1 MSLNYNCQA
10 VKDYEN
16 VCLKEDDTLSNLTET
31 LIWAGASV
39 GYGEI
44 TKKNYVNYHK
54 RIAFIE
60 AMRGVYLRKA
70 DETTDPRLSDKL
82 CDRPIT
88 IDDIKKHIGLHTNW
102 GNKSDSQWL
111 KDFYKTELGNVRWRN
126 LDLFKETQNKEVK

>member
-1 MSLNYNCQA
+1 MSLNWNCEA
-10 VKDYEN
+10 VEDFDN
-16 VCLKEDDTLSNLTET
+16 VCMKEDNTLSNLTET

-54 RIAFIE
+54 RMAFIE
-60 AMRGVYLRKA
+60 AMRGVYLRTEVRGKVV
-70 DETTDPRLSDKL
+70 
-82 CDRPIT
+82 DRPIT

-111 KDFYKTELGNVRWRN
+111 KDFYKNELGNVRWRN
-126 LDLFKETQNKEVK
+126 LDLFTETQNKEVK

>member
-10 VKDYEN
+10 VEDYEN
-16 VCLKEDDTLSNLTET
+16 VCMKEDDTLSNLTET

-44 TKKNYVNYHK
+44 TKKNYVSYHR

-60 AMRGVYLRKA
+60 AMRGAYLRTQ
-70 DETTDPRLSDKL
+70 DGDKVV
-82 CDRPIT
+82 DSPISLT
-88 IDDIKKHIGLHTNW
+88 DIKKHIGLYTNW

-111 KDFYKTELGNVRWRN
+111 KNFYEVELGNVRWRN

>member
-1 MSLNYNCQA
+1 MSLNWNCEA
-10 VKDYEN
+10 VEDYEN
-16 VCLKEDDTLSNLTET
+16 VCMKEDDTLSNLTET

-44 TKKNYVNYHK
+44 TKKNYVNYHR

-60 AMRGVYLRKA
+60 AMRGAYLR
-70 DETTDPRLSDKL
+70 TTEVRGTVV
-82 CDRPIT
+82 DRPISLT
-88 IDDIKKHIGLHTNW
+88 DIKKHIGLHTNW

-126 LDLFKETQNKEVK
+126 LNLFTETQQEVK

>member
-16 VCLKEDDTLSNLTET
+16 VCMKEDDTLSNLTET

-54 RIAFIE
+54 RMAFIE
-60 AMRGVYLRKA
+60 AMRGVYLRTEVRGKVV
-70 DETTDPRLSDKL
+70 
-82 CDRPIT
+82 DRPIT
-88 IDDIKKHIGLHTNW
+88 VNDIKKHIGLHTNW
-102 GNKSDSQWL
+102 DNKSDSQWL
-111 KDFYKTELGNVRWRN
+111 KDFYAVELGNVRWRN
-126 LDLFKETQNKEVK
+126 LDLFTETQNKEVK

>member
-10 VKDYEN
+10 VKNYEN
-16 VCLKEDDTLSNLTET
+16 VCMKEDDTLSNLTET

-44 TKKNYVNYHK
+44 TKKNYVNYHR

-60 AMRGVYLRKA
+60 AMRGAYLRTQK
-70 DETTDPRLSDKL
+70 RSKVV
-82 CDRPIT
+82 DRPISLT
-88 IDDIKKHIGLHTNW
+88 DIKKHIGLHTNW

-111 KDFYKTELGNVRWRN
+111 KNFYEVELGNVRWRN
-126 LDLFKETQNKEVK
+126 LDLFTETKNKEVK

>member
-1 MSLNYNCQA
+1 MPLNWNCQA
-10 VKDYEN
+10 VEDFDN
-16 VCLKEDDTLSNLTET
+16 VCLDEDNTLSALTET

-60 AMRGVYLRKA
+60 AMRGAYLRTA
-70 DETTDPRLSDKL
+70 DEINNPRLSDKL

-88 IDDIKKHIGLHTNW
+88 VDDIKKHIGLWTNW
-102 GNKSDSQWL
+102 GSKSDSQWL
-111 KDFYKTELGNVRWRN
+111 KSFYETELGNVRWRN
-126 LDLFKETQNKEVK
+126 KKLFIEEVK

>member
-10 VKDYEN
+10 VEDYEN
-16 VCLKEDDTLSNLTET
+16 VCMKEDDTLSNLTET

-44 TKKNYVNYHK
+44 TKKNYVNYHR

-60 AMRGVYLRKA
+60 AMRGAYLR
-70 DETTDPRLSDKL
+70 TTEVRGTVV
-82 CDRPIT
+82 DRPISLT
-88 IDDIKKHIGLHTNW
+88 DIKKHIGLHTNW
-102 GNKSDSQWL
+102 DNKSDSQWL

-126 LDLFKETQNKEVK
+126 LDLFTETKNKEVK